1 MYSISLE
8 ELNKI
13 SKIVG
18 KHSSQNVA
26 RMLKFKE
33 VMLELKLE
41 YHIPIKLHLI
51 RTCTG
56 CNCICWKSGIK
67 GICIPYDTCL
77 RCYKKIKGLKYCP
90 VCD

>member
-18 KHSSQNVA
+18 EHSSQDILI
-26 RMLKFKE
+26 MLKFKE

-41 YHIPIKLHLI
+41 YYTPETLNLI

-56 CNCICWKSGIK
+56 FNCLCWKSGIK

-77 RCYKKIKGLKYCP
+77 RCYKELKGLKYCTI
-90 VCD
+90 CD